1 MFKSYRVNKNLW
13 PAAAAAAYEP
23 VQKHKVTP
31 SILGWLNNWYWYHIL
46 MSMYLRCSLSSSSS
60 SVSSSSTSSSFILTI
75 LIIITTINIMK
86 LEIQSSTVIA
96 RSNITYHIGTAA
108 AVTELNHRLTS
119 EKTPHTLPSWA
130 SYGVSFVRILEKI
143 GRVLTAPHCTNHW
156 QLFIVR
162 SWNNGVPWYV
172 YCILADEFI
181 TAEKQEK
188 KSHCL

>member
-1 MFKSYRVNKNLW
+1 MLIFSLK
-13 PAAAAAAYEP
+13 
-23 VQKHKVTP
+23 
-31 SILGWLNNWYWYHIL
+31 NNWYWYHIL

-108 AVTELNHRLTS
+108 AVTELNHRL
-119 EKTPHTLPSWA
+119 PMRA
-130 SYGVSFVRILEKI
+130 RYGVSFVRILEKI